1 MYCVNGLDYLQ
12 VAPKT
17 YIPALFGHASD
28 DRFIQSHHS
37 DLIFKSYAVFSHSR
51 DILLLLKEKIFNF
64 SHLTISLILCRG
76 TKIL

>member
-37 DLIFKSYAVFSHSR
+37 DLIFKSYAVFSYSR
-51 DILLLLKEKIFNF
+51 DI
-64 SHLTISLILCRG
+64 
-76 TKIL
+76 